1 MERAAIDRVGGLKRG
16 QMSENRAEPETEIVE
31 AETYEPPE
39 VTDYGRLVDLTLS
52 GNNALTDAAGFATAS
67 AAGGS

>member
-1 MERAAIDRVGGLKRG
+1 
-16 QMSENRAEPETEIVE
+16 MSEDRAQPENTIGEVE
-31 AETYEPPE
+31 AYEPPE
-39 VTDYGRLVDLTLS
+39 VTDYGRLVELTLS

>member
-1 MERAAIDRVGGLKRG
+1 
-16 QMSENRAEPETEIVE
+16 MSEHQAQPETASPDV
-31 AETYEPPE
+31 ETYEPPE
-39 VTDYGRLVDLTLS
+39 LIDYGSLVELTRS

>member
-1 MERAAIDRVGGLKRG
+1 
-16 QMSENRAEPETEIVE
+16 MSEDRAQPENTNPEVE
-31 AETYEPPE
+31 AYEPPE
-39 VTDYGRLVDLTLS
+39 VIDYGRLVELTLS

>member
-1 MERAAIDRVGGLKRG
+1 
-16 QMSENRAEPETEIVE
+16 MSENRTEPETEIFE
-31 AETYEPPE
+31 HEIYEPPE
-39 VTDYGRLVDLTLS
+39 ISDYGRLVDLTLS